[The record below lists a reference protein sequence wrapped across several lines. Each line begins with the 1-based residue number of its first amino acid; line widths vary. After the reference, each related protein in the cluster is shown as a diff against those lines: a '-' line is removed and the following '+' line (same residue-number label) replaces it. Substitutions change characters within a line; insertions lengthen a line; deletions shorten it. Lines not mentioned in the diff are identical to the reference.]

1 MMNYGS
7 RSAKPTYRN
16 STAKSSL
23 GKPEKMEEEPTTASG
38 MRRDMV
44 RDKRLLKGMS
54 KKPRG

>member
-1 MMNYGS
+1 MNYGS
-7 RSAKPTYRN
+7 RPARPTYRN
-16 STAKSSL
+16 SRAKPSS

-44 RDKRLLKGMS
+44 RDKRILKDMP